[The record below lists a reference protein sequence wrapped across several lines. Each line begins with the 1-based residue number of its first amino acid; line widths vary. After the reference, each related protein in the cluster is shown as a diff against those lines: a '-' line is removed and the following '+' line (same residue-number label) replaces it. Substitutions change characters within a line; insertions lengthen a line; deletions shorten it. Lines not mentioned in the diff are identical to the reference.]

1 VSRRLTAIGVAAL
14 VAAGALLG
22 LDALLG
28 ESPAGPARVAGPTN
42 PAATANSPGATGPAA
57 PTEPAAPAGQPDIT
71 VLMSGDVLLRDTL
84 WAQARADARARGADG
99 YDFRPMLAG
108 VRDAVSGADVA
119 ICHLETPVGAAGG
132 PYSDYPVFNVPPQ
145 IVPALDWVGYDA
157 CTTASNHTLDQ
168 GSAGIDRTLTALD
181 RVGIAHAGSART
193 AREGDRTTVL
203 TVRGVRIAL
212 LSYTYGLNGFTRPD
226 GSPWI
231 VDLIEQR
238 TILAEAKRARNDGA
252 DIVLVALHW
261 GTEYRNDPTPQQ
273 RDLAEVLLD
282 SADIDLVYGHH
293 AHVVQPF
300 DRIGGKWIAY
310 GLGNHLAEQFTQ
322 PERTHEGVMARF
334 TFSQGATGRW
344 TVSDAGYLP
353 TFMSLRAPFRLI
365 DLTVALADDG
375 VSGSRRAGYQRSFD
389 RIEGTVR
396 GMHAWPAG

>member
-1 VSRRLTAIGVAAL
+1 MSRRLTAIGVAAL
-14 VAAGALLG
+14 LAAGALLG

-28 ESPAGPARVAGPTN
+28 DSPAGRAGSAGVGSSSPS
-42 PAATANSPGATGPAA
+42 ATPGPATPSLPA
-57 PTEPAAPAGQPDIT
+57 TPAEPSDIT

-84 WAQARADARARGADG
+84 WAQARRDARAAGRSG

-108 VRDAVSGADVA
+108 VRDAVSGADLA

-145 IVPALDWVGYDA
+145 IVPALDWAGYDA

-168 GSAGIDRTLTALD
+168 GSSGIDRTLAALD
-181 RVGIAHAGSART
+181 RAGIAHAGSART
-193 AREGDRTTVL
+193 AGESDRTTVL

-238 TILAEAKRARNDGA
+238 AILAAAKQARRDGA
-252 DIVLVALHW
+252 DLVLVALHW
-261 GTEYRNDPTPQQ
+261 GTEYRNDPTPRQ

-282 SADIDLVYGHH
+282 SPDIDLVYGHH

-310 GLGNHLAEQFTQ
+310 GLGNHLAEQYTQ

-334 TFSQGATGRW
+334 TFSRRADGRW
-344 TVSDAGYLP
+344 TVSEAGYLP
-353 TFMSLRAPFRLI
+353 TFMSLRAPFRLV
-365 DLTVALADDG
+365 DLGAALEDQELTE
-375 VSGSRRAGYQRSFD
+375 SRRTGYQRSFD
-389 RIEGTVR
+389 RIEDILR
-396 GMHAWPAG
+396 AWR